1 MITSFETT
9 QLTRVSDI
17 EIPDVFNRRMRTGVE
32 AIDKIFGGEGI
43 LPGMAF
49 TVAAPPGCGKTTLLL
64 QILEQLSENYSTGY
78 VTGEESSVMVAYTC
92 RRLGLT
98 ELQLCYNTEIS
109 KAIEMMADL
118 DIIIIDSFAS
128 LTDNG
133 VKPKEEDAISRLT
146 AAAKANE
153 CAIGVVLHYT
163 KGGKFRGSNSIPHTV
178 DCNVVIEVDPENTD
192 LRNIFTTKNRYGCLY
207 DGGMTFTSAGYDFEA
222 TIDGAEYKTLKA
234 QGKKTKMDCILDLK
248 EPPHITV
255 DRVVSELNVAEAY
268 ARQMLYKL
276 SAAGKLIKY
285 GTGPTAVWK
294 FPVPVQVEVTA

>member
-9 QLTRVSDI
+9 ELTKVSDI
-17 EIPDVFNRRMRTGVE
+17 EIPDVFNRRMRTNVE

-64 QILEQLSENYSTGY
+64 QICEQLAIQGYATGY

-98 ELQLCYNTEIS
+98 ELQLCYNTDIS
-109 KAIEMMADL
+109 KAIEMMQDL
-118 DIIIIDSFAS
+118 DFIIIDSFAS

-146 AAAKANE
+146 AAAKEYE
-153 CAIGVVLHYT
+153 CALGVVLHYT

-178 DCNVVIEVDPENTD
+178 DCNIVIEVDPDNTD
-192 LRNIFTTKNRYGCLY
+192 LRNIFTSKNRYGCLY
-207 DGGMTFTSAGYDFEA
+207 DGGMTFTSAGYDFDQ
-222 TIDGAEYKTLKA
+222 TVDGAEYKTMKA

-248 EPPHITV
+248 EPPNITV
-255 DRVVSELNVAEAY
+255 ERVVKELQVAEAY

-276 SAAGKLIKY
+276 GKSGKLVKF
-285 GTGPTAVWK
+285 GTGDNAVWK
-294 FPVPVQVEVTA
+294 FPVAESVTVA